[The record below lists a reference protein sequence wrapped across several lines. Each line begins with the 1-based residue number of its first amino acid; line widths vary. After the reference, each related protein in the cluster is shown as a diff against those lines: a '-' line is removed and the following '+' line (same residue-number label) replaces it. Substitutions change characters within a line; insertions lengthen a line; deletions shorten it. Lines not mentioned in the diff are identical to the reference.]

1 VVFGLLNV
9 DKPSGPTSH
18 DIVLAVR
25 RGTGEK
31 RIGHAGTLDPLAGG
45 VLVLALGQATRLVEY
60 LVASRKSYHAEI
72 TLGIETTTF
81 DAEGDVV
88 ARLPLPA
95 DLSIEAIRPIL
106 TQFTGHIE
114 QVPPVYSAIKV
125 QGKAAYARAR
135 KGEVVDLPSRPVEID
150 RLELI
155 EFDPPIVCITVDCSP
170 GTYIRSLA
178 SDIGKALGCGA
189 MLSGLTRT
197 ASGDFTQENAVSWGE
212 LRQSF
217 EDQTWMKHLLP
228 ADFALSAYP
237 RIDLDES
244 QVKLVM
250 NGAPFS
256 AGGVSTGIARAYTPE
271 GRLAAVL
278 VGSPDRQI
286 WKPKKV
292 FTQVD

>member
-1 VVFGLLNV
+1 LVFGLLNV

-60 LVASRKSYHAEI
+60 LVASQKSYLAEI
-72 TLGIETTTF
+72 TLGVETTTY

-88 ARLPLPA
+88 ARHPLPD
-95 DLSIEAIRPIL
+95 DLSIEAIGPIL
-106 TQFTGHIE
+106 ERFTGQIE
-114 QVPPVYSAIKV
+114 QIPPVYSAVKV
-125 QGKAAYARAR
+125 KGKAAYARAR
-135 KGEVVDLPSRPVEID
+135 KGELVDLPSRSVEIK
-150 RLELI
+150 RLDLI
-155 EFDPPIVCITVDCSP
+155 EFDPPILRTVVDCSP

-189 MLSGLTRT
+189 MLSGLVRT
-197 ASGDFTQENAVSWGE
+197 ASGGFTQEDAVSWEE
-212 LRQSF
+212 LQQSF
-217 EDQTWMKHLLP
+217 EDRTWMKYLLP
-228 ADFALSAYP
+228 ADIALDGFL

-244 QVKLVM
+244 QVRLVM
-250 NGAPFS
+250 NGAPFT
-256 AGGVSTGIARAYTPE
+256 ADGVSTGIARAYTPE
-271 GRLAAVL
+271 GRFIAVL
-278 VGSPDRQI
+278 VGDPDRHI

-292 FTQVD
+292 FPQVE